1 MIERSCGFDPHPG
14 HKMKEEKTKLWLT
27 IVFIAAIVIYLVLA
41 LLGGNYSRA
50 PESSEFKGP
59 TGVPYIKGP
68 SGPPPG
74 GN

>member
-1 MIERSCGFDPHPG
+1 
-14 HKMKEEKTKLWLT
+14 MKEEKTKLWLT